1 MPADAPYPFP
11 GLNPYFE
18 AKWPDVHATMIVH
31 MREQLRRQ
39 LPQGLYV
46 GVELG
51 TQILKNSRDEKPK
64 VPDASI
70 WKLKEDPPA
79 LTEPPNAAS
88 PTIAETQAPLVRRLA
103 IRDLDG
109 ELLTVIELLSPSNK
123 HGAGAVVH
131 QRKRLGLIESGINLV
146 EIDLVRQW
154 GLAVAQFEEDDVA
167 SSLAYENG
175 SLPPHAVLVFRAAT
189 PHVRELYAIRYAVSL
204 PSIRVP
210 LSPGQRDIWLNLQEL
225 AETAHHE
232 GQFDLVTRYQNNPE
246 PPLSAEDAEWLDAHL
261 KAKGLR

>member
-1 MPADAPYPFP
+1 MPTDAPYPFP
-11 GLNPYFE
+11 GMNPYFE

-31 MREQLRRQ
+31 MREHLRRQ
-39 LPQGLYV
+39 MPQGLYV

-64 VPDASI
+64 VPDAAI
-70 WKLKEDPPA
+70 WKLKEDSPT
-79 LTEPPNAAS
+79 LQEPPNAAS
-88 PTIAETQAPLVRRLA
+88 PTIAETLAPQVRRLA

-146 EIDLVRQW
+146 EVDLARQW

-167 SSLAYENG
+167 ARLASEAG
-175 SLPPHAVLVFRAAT
+175 DLPPHAVVVFRAST
-189 PHVRELYAIRYAVSL
+189 PNVRELYGIRYPVTL

-210 LSPGQRDIWLNLQEL
+210 VSPEHHDIWLNLQEL
-225 AETAHHE
+225 AVTAHRE
-232 GQFDLVTRYQNNPE
+232 GQFDLVTRYANDPE
-246 PPLSAEDAEWLDAHL
+246 PPLSKEDNVWLDTHL
-261 KAKGLR
+261 KAQGLR